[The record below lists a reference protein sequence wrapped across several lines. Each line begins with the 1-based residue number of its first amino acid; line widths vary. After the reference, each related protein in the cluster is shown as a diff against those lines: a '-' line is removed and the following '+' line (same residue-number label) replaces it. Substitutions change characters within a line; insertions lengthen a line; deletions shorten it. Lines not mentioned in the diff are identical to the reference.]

1 MPTNFVM
8 AMAWILAG
16 YLCGAIPFGL
26 LIGKAKGV
34 DVRTQGSGNIGAT
47 NVGRVIGRN
56 YGLLVFALDLLK
68 GLVPVVL
75 ARQWWLAKM
84 NEAPWALVGSNNVLS
99 SIILCWMLIAAA
111 CILGHMFPVYL
122 KFKGGKGVAT
132 ALGVLLGIY
141 PYFTVPALIA
151 FGLWIL
157 VTGITRYVSLGSVV
171 AATAFPI
178 IFAIAANSR
187 SETWGT
193 IQQLWPMCVFSIVV
207 AALIVYRHR
216 SNLQRLLAGT
226 ESKIGASRNTTG

>member
-1 MPTNFVM
+1 MSVHII
-8 AMAWILAG
+8 AIAWILVG

-47 NVGRVIGRN
+47 NVGRVVGSN

-68 GLVPVVL
+68 GLIPVVL
-75 ARQWWLAKM
+75 FGQWLSAKTQAADSDLAG
-84 NEAPWALVGSNNVLS
+84 ASGILFWVAL
-99 SIILCWMLIAAA
+99 AAA
-111 CILGHMFPVYL
+111 CIFGHMFPVYL

-132 ALGVLLGIY
+132 ALGVLLGVY

-151 FGLWIL
+151 FALWVV
-157 VTGITRYVSLGSVV
+157 VTGISRYVSLGSVV

-178 IFAIAANSR
+178 LFTIAAHIR

-193 IQQLWPMCVFSIVV
+193 TQQLWPMYIFSIVI
-207 AALIVYRHR
+207 AALVVYRHW
-216 SNLQRLLAGT
+216 SNIKRLLAGT
-226 ESKIGASRNTTG
+226 ESKIGASRK